1 MSCCWGIGLGTL
13 PAWPLWS
20 HQHKPKYPKNEPHLW
35 VSRTFVLPDVGP
47 LKHLVGPSRVPTT
60 GIIITDVAQ
69 SDPKSLGLLANTWCM
84 TWVDTWLVAWL
95 HRRNTAASLRT
106 FGVVVLPIGWN
117 QGSELCLLMGVPL
130 HRMTTEGCNQAASKL
145 AANIMCRMHLW
156 FTLQDDS
163 KVGTKKFKSPFRTS
177 KEMARLGG
185 NAIAL
190 RSAAVA
196 IIITM
201 RAVDPALMQ
210 RYLEQWPWAHWSA
223 RKAIQLCGCKFC
235 CNCCIMLYTNWTIQ
249 KVVQH
254 VTGIANGFLMLKA
267 WLLQLGYSALRCK
280 EMVLHAKMKKH
291 IIGLSFDFQIT
302 FEAPS
307 TMPEIIT

>member
-185 NAIAL
+185 ECHCTSISCGGHHHHYESGGPCPDAAIL
-190 RSAAVA
+190 G
-196 IIITM
+196 TM
-201 RAVDPALMQ
+201 TLSSLISQKSNPTVWLQ
-210 RYLEQWPWAHWSA
+210 ILL
-223 RKAIQLCGCKFC
+223 QLLYNVVYKLDNSKSGSTCDGNCKRLF
-235 CNCCIMLYTNWTIQ
+235 NVESL
-249 KVVQH
+249 
-254 VTGIANGFLMLKA
+254 ASSA
-267 WLLQLGYSALRCK
+267 WLLS
-280 EMVLHAKMKKH
+280 
-291 IIGLSFDFQIT
+291 
-302 FEAPS
+302 P
-307 TMPEIIT
+307 